1 MKETPIK
8 SQAHIGHG
16 SLFSVF
22 FKIGLFTFGGG
33 YAMIPLI
40 HREMVERRGWIGDQE
55 IVDVLALAQSVPGA
69 VAINAATLIGRRL
82 RGTMGALAATAG
94 VILPSFVIITLIAA
108 FFSRFQD
115 SPIAQAAFRGLRPA
129 VAALLVLAVWK
140 VRKSSVRDGLG
151 WLLAISAAFL
161 VVVLRLHALYAI
173 VGAAVLGIVLH
184 VAAPA
189 WMSRLMAND
198 RKLQPDEDRNLDE
211 TPLLASQVVDK
222 PGCSPSDV
230 PAGPL
235 LASQVVDK
243 PGCAHA
249 EAPARPV
256 KSITH
261 LQDRGK
267 KK

>member
-1 MKETPIK
+1 MMEASSK
-8 SQAHIGHG
+8 SQVPFGCG

-140 VRKSSVRDGLG
+140 VGKSSVRDGLG
-151 WLLAISAAFL
+151 WLLAVSATFL

-184 VAAPA
+184 VAVPK
-189 WMSRLMAND
+189 WMNRLMAND

-211 TPLLASQVVDK
+211 TPLIASQLEDK
-222 PGCSPSDV
+222 PGCSSSDA

-235 LASQVVDK
+235 IASQLADK
-243 PGCAHA
+243 PGCVHA
-249 EAPARPV
+249 DAPARPLIA
-256 KSITH
+256 SQ
-261 LQDRGK
+261 LADRGK